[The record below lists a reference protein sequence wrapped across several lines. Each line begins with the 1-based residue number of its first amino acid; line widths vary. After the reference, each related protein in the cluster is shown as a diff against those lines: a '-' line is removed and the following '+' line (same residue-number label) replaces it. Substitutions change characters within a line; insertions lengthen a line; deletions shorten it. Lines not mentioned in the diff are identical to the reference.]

1 MKTIE
6 KLIPKFFNLVLLS
19 KGQRDGRRRGACIS
33 SNARTVVS
41 SGDRKLRIQVTKRKS
56 LYTRRLAKDYDESS
70 FFFKKKRLILR
81 CRQEARGR
89 FAKMRSDVIVKLELL
104 EQKHSQFL
112 AQQLQKLMRQ
122 FNKFYEESQA
132 ILKDNKLFPIEID
145 LPKTS
150 LELESEL
157 QTQQSAFSEYQDEE
171 NEQKSNSKDEDD
183 LIEPELLAEFNEFQ
197 LGNESNLINF

>member
-1 MKTIE
+1 
-6 KLIPKFFNLVLLS
+6 
-19 KGQRDGRRRGACIS
+19 
-33 SNARTVVS
+33 
-41 SGDRKLRIQVTKRKS
+41 
-56 LYTRRLAKDYDESS
+56 
-70 FFFKKKRLILR
+70 
-81 CRQEARGR
+81 
-89 FAKMRSDVIVKLELL
+89 MRSDVIVKLELL

-122 FNKFYEESQA
+122 FNTFYEESQA

-157 QTQQSAFSEYQDEE
+157 RNSQPAAFSEYRDEE
-171 NEQKSNSKDEDD
+171 NEPKSNSKDEDD

>member
-1 MKTIE
+1 
-6 KLIPKFFNLVLLS
+6 
-19 KGQRDGRRRGACIS
+19 
-33 SNARTVVS
+33 
-41 SGDRKLRIQVTKRKS
+41 
-56 LYTRRLAKDYDESS
+56 
-70 FFFKKKRLILR
+70 
-81 CRQEARGR
+81 
-89 FAKMRSDVIVKLELL
+89 MRSDVIVKLELL

>member
-1 MKTIE
+1 
-6 KLIPKFFNLVLLS
+6 
-19 KGQRDGRRRGACIS
+19 
-33 SNARTVVS
+33 
-41 SGDRKLRIQVTKRKS
+41 
-56 LYTRRLAKDYDESS
+56 
-70 FFFKKKRLILR
+70 
-81 CRQEARGR
+81 
-89 FAKMRSDVIVKLELL
+89 MRSDVIVKLELL

-157 QTQQSAFSEYQDEE
+157 QTQQSAFSEYRDEE

>member
-1 MKTIE
+1 M
-6 KLIPKFFNLVLLS
+6 
-19 KGQRDGRRRGACIS
+19 
-33 SNARTVVS
+33 
-41 SGDRKLRIQVTKRKS
+41 
-56 LYTRRLAKDYDESS
+56 
-70 FFFKKKRLILR
+70 R